1 MGAWRS
7 GVFVSFFWLMDV
19 AKTWKM
25 QNNDN
30 ENMFWKYA
38 ETSAQKTL
46 SIYVDFLL
54 WALPAWT
61 LESLSDDYYVPGSC
75 LAGSCTDA
83 WWRQTKAGLLLPSHQ
98 VSAFGVLSDS
108 ETIAN
113 LSIPGFVLKSQFDKL
128 FFFQLHFLPDRDPS
142 CYHYLGPSCL
152 CRVHQESSTRQPCEA
167 EGLKNFQSNITF
179 LSFFELTASWNQ
191 FLHFETLKK
200 LAQRDAAGMKDLM
213 EVCCLWVAISEN
225 IRLQLGDSA
234 IARLDEMF
242 VAGSLVLIL
251 CDNMMFLPHQIQ
263 NGSNVH
269 PFGKNRV
276 RFCLGWPKAICTWVW
291 KFRCTNPTKKLEG
304 VIWARKFPSQ

>member
-1 MGAWRS
+1 MLGGDKQRP
-7 GVFVSFFWLMDV
+7 VFF
-19 AKTWKM
+19 
-25 QNNDN
+25 
-30 ENMFWKYA
+30 
-38 ETSAQKTL
+38 
-46 SIYVDFLL
+46 
-54 WALPAWT
+54 
-61 LESLSDDYYVPGSC
+61 C
-75 LAGSCTDA
+75 
-83 WWRQTKAGLLLPSHQ
+83 Q
-98 VSAFGVLSDS
+98 V
-108 ETIAN
+108 T
-113 LSIPGFVLKSQFDKL
+113 KSQRLEYYLIQKL
-128 FFFQLHFLPDRDPS
+128 LQIYQSLALFWSPNLINCFFQFHFLPDRDPS

-167 EGLKNFQSNITF
+167 EGLKNFQSNIT
-179 LSFFELTASWNQ
+179 FFELTASWNQ

-276 RFCLGWPKAICTWVW
+276 RFCLGWPRAICTWVW
-291 KFRCTNPTKKLEG
+291 KFRCTNPAKKLEG